1 MSLELIK
8 KIRIETGA
16 PMGDIKKALDQ
27 ADNDEVKAV
36 EILRKKGQQMATKR
50 VERSTSEGL
59 ISIKEEANKIA
70 VVALACETDFVA
82 RNDDF
87 KKAAEDFVIKLLVM
101 GKDSF
106 KEWAEQEI
114 KNNLIVK
121 IGENIQLNNFDIIE
135 GEVIASYLHL
145 NSKVA
150 AVVVLE
156 GGNKEQAKEVAMQVV
171 AMNPKY
177 VEPEDV
183 PSEEVDKEKEIYRE
197 QLRNENKPE
206 AMIEKILEGKVNK
219 YYSEVCLIKQPYI
232 KEDKISIEKYLSE
245 VKVKQFTLFSL

>member
-1 MSLELIK
+1 
-8 KIRIETGA
+8 
-16 PMGDIKKALDQ
+16 
-27 ADNDEVKAV
+27 
-36 EILRKKGQQMATKR
+36 
-50 VERSTSEGL
+50 
-59 ISIKEEANKIA
+59 
-70 VVALACETDFVA
+70 
-82 RNDDF
+82 
-87 KKAAEDFVIKLLVM
+87 M